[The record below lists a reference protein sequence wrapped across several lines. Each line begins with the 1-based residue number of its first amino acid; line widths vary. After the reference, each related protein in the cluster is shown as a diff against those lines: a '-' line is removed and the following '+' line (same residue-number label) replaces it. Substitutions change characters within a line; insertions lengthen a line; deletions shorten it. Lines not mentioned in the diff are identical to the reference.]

1 MTRNESS
8 EKSDQLGQKSDQVG
22 QKTEQVGFAMKVLS
36 LGKEKKKVFFFCFSL
51 ASSYLCS

>member
-8 EKSDQLGQKSDQVG
+8 EKSDQVGQKS
-22 QKTEQVGFAMKVLS
+22 EQVGFAMKVLS